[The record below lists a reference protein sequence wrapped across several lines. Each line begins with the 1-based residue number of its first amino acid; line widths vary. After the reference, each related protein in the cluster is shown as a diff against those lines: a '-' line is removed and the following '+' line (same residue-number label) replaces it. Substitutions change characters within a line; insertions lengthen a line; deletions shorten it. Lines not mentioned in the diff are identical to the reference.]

1 MTAYSTGLALDLLAV
16 ARGLR
21 HAETNRLFSEQHV
34 LDDEEGPSASFLRVG
49 IELADGARISNLA
62 NPHRHLASLNQ
73 APEGPLLVPSGG
85 GGGSSGMG
93 RVTMNPGYWL
103 WPLPPPGPLH
113 VFVEWPAL
121 DVALAQVELDAEPL
135 VGAARR
141 SQKLWTEPE

>member
-1 MTAYSTGLALDLLAV
+1 M
-16 ARGLR
+16 R

-62 NPHRHLASLNQ
+62 NPHRQLASPNQ

-135 VGAARR
+135 VEAARR
-141 SQKLWTEPE
+141 SQELWTEPE